1 MSSFLQ
7 NYFVSFIAGLL
18 NHQPLAWI
26 LYGIISGAV
35 ILGVLSAY
43 GALAVYAERKIMAFM
58 QCRLGPMEVGP
69 EIELRIAGMKILPKG
84 WYGLGVLIADGI
96 KLLGK
101 EDTVPAKADSLIFKL
116 APAIVFAATITSFVV
131 IPFAPFFTPADIDA
145 GILVILA
152 ASSIVA
158 VGIVM
163 GGYASNNKWSLYGA
177 IRSVAQV
184 VSYEVPMGL
193 ALLSVVMTT
202 GSLALADIADNQ
214 SGWAWNWHAFSNV
227 WLFIA
232 AIIYIISSLA
242 ETNRTPFDIPEAEAE
257 LVAGYHTEYSGMRFA
272 LFMFAEYINM
282 LLVSLI
288 ASVFFFGGYYS
299 GIQWLDRY
307 YFLGPFVLGAKALLL
322 VIIMIWLRWTLPRF
336 RVDQLMTLCWKAML
350 PLSIIAFVGAAAAL
364 FQTSLVFA
372 IFWRF
377 CILILLALFAFEVAK
392 GIRTKS
398 ISRKA
403 TE

>member
-163 GGYASNNKWSLYGA
+163 GGYASNNKW
-177 IRSVAQV
+177 
-184 VSYEVPMGL
+184 
-193 ALLSVVMTT
+193 
-202 GSLALADIADNQ
+202 
-214 SGWAWNWHAFSNV
+214 
-227 WLFIA
+227 
-232 AIIYIISSLA
+232 
-242 ETNRTPFDIPEAEAE
+242 
-257 LVAGYHTEYSGMRFA
+257 
-272 LFMFAEYINM
+272 
-282 LLVSLI
+282 
-288 ASVFFFGGYYS
+288 
-299 GIQWLDRY
+299 
-307 YFLGPFVLGAKALLL
+307 
-322 VIIMIWLRWTLPRF
+322 
-336 RVDQLMTLCWKAML
+336 
-350 PLSIIAFVGAAAAL
+350 
-364 FQTSLVFA
+364 
-372 IFWRF
+372 
-377 CILILLALFAFEVAK
+377 
-392 GIRTKS
+392 
-398 ISRKA
+398 
-403 TE
+403 